1 MFMIDL
7 GAESYY
13 SVLGVP
19 PNATAAQIRQARDG
33 LIRELRTRQRREP
46 TRRGE
51 LDERQRVI
59 NAAGEEL
66 VRPARRAQYDQE
78 NAHLR
83 FFTVRPAAAP
93 MFTDH
98 ADRTAVLHRALRD
111 HLASQG
117 VELPPLS
124 DVDRTDFTAD
134 HSPNRLLDE
143 LLAQGG
149 RQCHSTK

>member
-13 SVLGVP
+13 SLLGVT
-19 PNATAAQIRQARDG
+19 PNATAAQIRHARDG
-33 LIRELRTRQRREP
+33 LIRELRERQRREP

-51 LDERQRVI
+51 LDERQKAV

-66 VRPARRAQYDQE
+66 ARPARRTQYDQE

-83 FFTVRPAAAP
+83 FFTVRTAAAP
-93 MFTDH
+93 MFTEP
-98 ADRTAVLHRALRD
+98 ADRTDVIHRAIRD
-111 HLASQG
+111 HLRAQG
-117 VELPPLS
+117 VAIADLS

-134 HSPNRLLDE
+134 HSPNSLLDE
-143 LLAQGG
+143 LLTQG
-149 RQCHSTK
+149 RD